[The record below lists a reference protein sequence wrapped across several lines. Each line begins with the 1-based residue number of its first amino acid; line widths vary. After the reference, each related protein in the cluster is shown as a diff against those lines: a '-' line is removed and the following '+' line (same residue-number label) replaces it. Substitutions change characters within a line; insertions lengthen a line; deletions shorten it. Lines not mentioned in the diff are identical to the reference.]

1 MSEPTKGEAMH
12 TERVDDA
19 DSQDAHPKVAL
30 STMLAVFFLGL
41 SYVPAIATGFV
52 MPSQVIAQIGMSLD
66 GLEDIAW
73 IPGGWAIG
81 SAVSF
86 AVAGALSDI
95 FGRRWV
101 VMFGQALVLIGAIV
115 ASTAKAVAIVGAG
128 STLIG
133 FGAGCILVSYA
144 GIAELL
150 PNKYRGIGLAWTE
163 FCITIPWG
171 VGSGFFATQLYLR
184 ATWRWCY
191 YISIIYAV
199 VVLAGTYFS
208 YYPPSHPQGD
218 YERSR
223 WQEFKQL
230 DFIGLGLFTAGLV
243 VFLVGITYLGRSTY
257 SVPMVAS
264 TITVGGIVF
273 ASAFIY
279 DFTLAKR
286 PIFPLHLFR
295 MFREFSVFL
304 IILFVCGMIWQ
315 AMIALASQGS
325 LYMFTNNLTEIGII
339 SIPGNISGVIGG
351 WILPSL
357 VHKIKHVKWQV
368 ITAIIIQTAF
378 TASYAGVVPNNKI
391 GYMILPMF
399 GQSAFTWMTI
409 LSLVSSGLFVPPEEL
424 GTVAGLLGTFR
435 SAGGSVGNAVF
446 ATILA
451 SSVNQHLATNIAG
464 AAISHGFD
472 PANLGKLI
480 PAVIEN
486 AVGVPFVLKSVPGI
500 TAAVEEA
507 TALAFKNTYAE
518 AFKLVYYCTIPF
530 GIVALVAAFFVR
542 DPSHLMNNHVAVHQ
556 EKMVLEDRKQKEIGE
571 DDTKMPA

>member
-1 MSEPTKGEAMH
+1 MTHLTQS
-12 TERVDDA
+12 
-19 DSQDAHPKVAL
+19 S
-30 STMLAVFFLGL
+30 
-41 SYVPAIATGFV
+41 
-52 MPSQVIAQIGMSLD
+52 
-66 GLEDIAW
+66 
-73 IPGGWAIG
+73 
-81 SAVSF
+81 
-86 AVAGALSDI
+86 
-95 FGRRWV
+95 
-101 VMFGQALVLIGAIV
+101 
-115 ASTAKAVAIVGAG
+115 
-128 STLIG
+128 
-133 FGAGCILVSYA
+133 
-144 GIAELL
+144 
-150 PNKYRGIGLAWTE
+150 GIGLAWTE
-163 FCITIPWG
+163 LCITIPWG
-171 VGSGFFATQLYLR
+171 VGSGYFATQLYLR

-199 VVLAGTYFS
+199 VVLVGTYFS

-279 DFTLAKR
+279 DFTLAKN

-339 SIPGNISGVIGG
+339 TIPGNISGVIGG

-357 VHKIKHVKWQV
+357 VHKIKHVKYQV
-368 ITAIIIQTAF
+368 IAAVLIQTAF

-409 LSLVSSGLFVPPEEL
+409 LSLVTSGLFVPPEEL

-451 SSVNQHLATNIAG
+451 SSVNKHLANNIAA
-464 AAISHGFD
+464 AAIPLGFN
-472 PANLGKLI
+472 PANLGALI
-480 PAVIEN
+480 PAVVEN
-486 AVGVPFVLKSVPGI
+486 AVGVPFVFKGVPGI
-500 TAAVEEA
+500 TTAVEEA
-507 TALAFKNTYAE
+507 TALAFKNTYAD

-530 GIVALVAAFFVR
+530 GIIALVAAFFVR

-556 EKMVLEDRKQKEIGE
+556 ERMVLEDRKQREIGE
-571 DDTKMPA
+571 DGIKVPA